1 MEVNQSEFWVI
12 DAFFE
17 ELPVCFLPYTFLCC
31 PVLDKFYISDQ
42 SHRVPAEEI
51 ANAGPG
57 IGFKMGCFSIDSRA
71 LGGYKI
77 NIRKASALAMD
88 STQVRG

>member
-1 MEVNQSEFWVI
+1 MEMNQTEFGIVK
-12 DAFFE
+12 ALLE
-17 ELPVCFLPYTFLCC
+17 KPPVCFLPDTFLGC
-31 PVLDKFYISDQ
+31 PVFDKFHISYQ
-42 SHRVPAEEI
+42 GHAVPAEEI